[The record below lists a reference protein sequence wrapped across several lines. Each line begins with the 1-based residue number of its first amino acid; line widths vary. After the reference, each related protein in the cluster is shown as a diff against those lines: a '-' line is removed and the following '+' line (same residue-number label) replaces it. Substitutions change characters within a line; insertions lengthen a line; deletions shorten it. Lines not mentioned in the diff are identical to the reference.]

1 MPTGLH
7 VVAELPQFLRDVAAA
22 GLSDAGHQAIIDAV
36 AANLCKS
43 LTSKNRPP
51 LARESDVKKPA
62 DRIIQGLR
70 EAAAH
75 ARGEKV
81 PGLKL
86 HIPQAVDVYAVRRR
100 TGLSQAAFSR
110 RIGVSPGT
118 LRNWEQ
124 GRRMPEGPARVLLAL
139 LERNPRIVEDTLGGA

>member
-1 MPTGLH
+1 M
-7 VVAELPQFLRDVAAA
+7 
-22 GLSDAGHQAIIDAV
+22 
-36 AANLCKS
+36 
-43 LTSKNRPP
+43 
-51 LARESDVKKPA
+51 KKPA

-70 EAAAH
+70 EATAH
-75 ARGEKV
+75 ARGEPV
-81 PGLKL
+81 AGLKL
-86 HIPQAVDVYAVRRR
+86 HIPRTVNVSAVRRR

-139 LERNPRIVEDTLGGA
+139 LDLNPRIVEDTLGG

>member
-1 MPTGLH
+1 M
-7 VVAELPQFLRDVAAA
+7 
-22 GLSDAGHQAIIDAV
+22 
-36 AANLCKS
+36 
-43 LTSKNRPP
+43 
-51 LARESDVKKPA
+51 KKAA

-75 ARGEKV
+75 ARGDAV
-81 PGLKL
+81 AGLRL
-86 HIPQAVDVYAVRRR
+86 HIPRTVNVFAVRRR

-124 GRRMPEGPARVLLAL
+124 GRRRPDGPARVLLAL
-139 LERNPRIVEDTLGGA
+139 LERNPRIVEDTLGG